1 MQQGDKFPHN
11 TEFLY
16 IPVNKQEDPLSCSRP
31 IKLSFDK
38 LINQG
43 ALLILS
49 IPGAFSPTCT
59 ETHLPDILNNVGKLK
74 ALGIK
79 NVVIYA
85 VNDAFVM
92 NAWGKLLLNKYNVD
106 DSLPILFASDPNSK
120 FTQANGLGV
129 DKSTFGIGFRSDRFA
144 MVVKDHEIKYLK
156 RDPTGLEGSGSKGI
170 LTAKL

>member
-16 IPVNKQEDPLSCSRP
+16 IPVNRQEDPLSCSRP

-38 LINQG
+38 LIGQG
-43 ALLILS
+43 PLLVLS

-59 ETHLPDILNNVGKLK
+59 ETHLPDILKNVDKLK
-74 ALGIK
+74 DFGIK
-79 NVVIYA
+79 NIVIYA
-85 VNDAFVM
+85 INDAFVM

-106 DSLPILFASDPNSK
+106 ESIPIHFASDPNSK
-120 FTQANGLGV
+120 FTYAHGLGV

-144 MVVKDHEIKYLK
+144 MVVKDYDIKYLK
-156 RDPTGLEGSGSKGI
+156 KDATGLEGSGTKGI